1 MKKRFSFFLCAALA
15 AAALAGCGGSQSAD
29 NQETG
34 NVQAEDGQGAGAAG
48 KVLNY
53 AMPSEPETL
62 DPTMNNYSMSSN
74 VLQNLFCGLF
84 QLEADGTL
92 NNALCDT
99 YEVSEDGRVYTF
111 TLKEGLKW
119 SDGSALTAGDFVYA
133 WKRVLNPETAS
144 PASWE
149 LYYIQGAEEYNTSN
163 GPAEDVAVKAL
174 DDRTLEVTL
183 KAPTPYFLYL
193 TASTNFFPVKQE
205 AVEGEE
211 VWTKSADTYVCNGP
225 FMLSEINPQSSYVL
239 VKNPNY
245 YAADTV
251 KLDGVN
257 VVFIESPEAA
267 LSAYNSGEIDAM
279 GDSLVATQAIQQ
291 YGDSDELFS
300 YDLIG
305 TRYYDINCSK
315 DYLSDAR
322 VRRALSMAIDRQTIC
337 DSVVPTKPKPAYG
350 YVPYGIPY
358 EGSDEDFRTT
368 VGDLVTEDPE
378 AAREL
383 LAEAGYPGGEGLP
396 VLTLMVTNSQENKD
410 TAQVIQAM
418 WKENLGVQC
427 EIVTYEDKVY
437 WDEHAAGN
445 FDVAFDGWTG
455 DYLDPDTNLNC
466 FTQER
471 TQDESRWS
479 GEKALEY
486 DAMIEECRNL
496 ADNAKRMEIFAQ
508 AEKLLMEEMPIM
520 PLYYRSSQLLVK
532 PNITGL
538 EKNVIGHT
546 LFRNADK
553 A

>member
-1 MKKRFSFFLCAALA
+1 MKKRLSFFLCAALA
-15 AAALAGCGGSQSAD
+15 AAALAGCGGSGAEKGGESALS
-29 NQETG
+29 QE
-34 NVQAEDGQGAGAAG
+34 GQEASSSG

-99 YEVSEDGRVYTF
+99 YEVSGDGLVYTF
-111 TLKEGLKW
+111 TLKDGLTW
-119 SDGSALTAGDFVYA
+119 SDGSPLTAGDFVYA

-149 LYYIQGAEEYNTSN
+149 LYYIQGAEEYNTSK
-163 GPAEDVAVKAL
+163 GSAEDVAVKAL
-174 DDRTLEVTL
+174 DDKTLEVTL

-193 TASTNFFPVKQE
+193 TASTNFFPVKQA

-211 VWTKSADTYVCNGP
+211 VWTKSADAYVCNGP

-279 GDSLVATQAIQQ
+279 GDALVATQAIQQ
-291 YGDSDELFS
+291 YGDSEELFS

-305 TRYYDINCSK
+305 TRYYDFNCSK
-315 DYLSDAR
+315 EYLSDAR
-322 VRRALSMAIDRQTIC
+322 VRRALSMAIGRQTIC

-368 VGDLVTEDPE
+368 VGDLVTEDVQ
-378 AAREL
+378 AAQEL

-427 EIVTYEDKVY
+427 EIITYEDKVY

-471 TQDESRWS
+471 TFDESRWS

-496 ADNAKRMEIFAQ
+496 ADNAKRMEIFSQ

-532 PNITGL
+532 PSVTGL